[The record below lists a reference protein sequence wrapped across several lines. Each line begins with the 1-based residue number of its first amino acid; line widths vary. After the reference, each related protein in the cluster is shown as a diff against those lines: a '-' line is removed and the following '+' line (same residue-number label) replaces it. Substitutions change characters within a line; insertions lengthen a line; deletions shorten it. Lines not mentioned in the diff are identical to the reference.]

1 MGSHANF
8 NYPGKTESELPFR
21 LKFFDEKANA
31 TIKYAKKITIFK
43 KRYTGI
49 PDEKFISS
57 KTVFSEVNLYPQ
69 KKKYFNSLNC

>member
-1 MGSHANF
+1 MGSYVNF
-8 NYPGKTESELPFR
+8 NYTGKTESELPFR

-31 TIKYAKKITIFK
+31 TIKYAKEITRFK

-49 PDEKFISS
+49 PGEKFISS

-69 KKKYFNSLNC
+69 KKKSLNC